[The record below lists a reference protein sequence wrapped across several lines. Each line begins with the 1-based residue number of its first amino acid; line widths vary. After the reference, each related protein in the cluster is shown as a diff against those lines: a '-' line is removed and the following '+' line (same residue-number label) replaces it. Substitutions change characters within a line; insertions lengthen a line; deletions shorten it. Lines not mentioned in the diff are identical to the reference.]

1 MGAIAFDEAYCA
13 GLRERR
19 ARILERVE
27 RAARQAGRDP
37 EEITLMAVSKTV
49 DVPAVAAARAAG
61 YTCFG
66 ENRPQELKRKV
77 EALAD
82 DPAFADVAFHMIG
95 NLQSNKINHVL
106 ACAPALVHSI
116 ASPELARAVS
126 QRAVAHGM
134 VQPVLLEVNVSGE
147 QSKSG
152 MGVEEVRACFG
163 ELAALPGIEVRG
175 LMTMAPQGE
184 PQQARATF
192 AGLRELRDELRAVR
206 AGRDAQA
213 GCDARDGQGAD
224 PSELSMGMSEDFE
237 EAIAQG
243 ATIIR
248 LGRVVF
254 DLKHFD

>member
-1 MGAIAFDEAYCA
+1 MAGIAYDEAYCA
-13 GLRERR
+13 GLRARR
-19 ARILERVE
+19 EQILARVE

-37 EEITLMAVSKTV
+37 AQITLMAVSKTV

-66 ENRPQELKRKV
+66 ENRPQELQRKV
-77 EALAD
+77 EALKD

-95 NLQSNKINHVL
+95 NLQTNKINHVL

-126 QRAVAHGM
+126 QRAAARAM

-152 MGVEEVRACFG
+152 MSAEEVRACYD
-163 ELAALPGIEVRG
+163 ELVALDGIEVRG

-184 PQQARATF
+184 PERARETF
-192 AGLRELRDELRAVR
+192 AGLRALRDELRAEH
-206 AGRDAQA
+206 AGQ
-213 GCDARDGQGAD
+213 GGAD

-248 LGRVVF
+248 LGRVAF
-254 DLKHFD
+254 DLAFPLN